1 MGTVVFAVTQDVFW
15 IVFGSGLG
23 IVVVAAFQA
32 NRR

>member
-1 MGTVVFAVTQDVFW
+1 MGTVVFALTENVFW

-23 IVVVAAFQA
+23 IVVVATFQA